1 MNNKIY
7 DIIMEKPIVLPIGL
21 LEFYTQLGLT
31 SEEVVLILQFQKE
44 NISIEKVAK
53 NMNKSATDILS
64 MISIL
69 VQRNF
74 VIATTNEKAQ
84 VVYSFQPL
92 FKQLAHLMIQN
103 IESKEEKTIVINQTE
118 IAELME
124 MFSKEFGRELS
135 SMEFDMI
142 GDWLQQSQYSISLI
156 KEALRE
162 AVLSDVHN
170 LKYMDRILLEWE
182 RKGITTVEQ
191 VKNQRQKFK
200 REVSLNN
207 KIELN
212 DEIVD
217 LLSHD
222 WLNNN

>member
-7 DIIMEKPIVLPIGL
+7 DMIMEKPIVLPIGL

-44 NISIEKVAK
+44 NISIEKVSK

-74 VIATTNEKAQ
+74 VIATTNEKSQ

>member
-1 MNNKIY
+1 M
-7 DIIMEKPIVLPIGL
+7 IMEKPIVLPIGL

>member
-7 DIIMEKPIVLPIGL
+7 DMIMEKPIVLPIGL